1 MNNFFLIALSLCIF
15 SFILSNYY
23 KMKLS
28 NNNIS
33 ALIQYSMY
41 FLIFYSIFK
50 IENIITLY
58 IFSIFV
64 ILSILLT
71 FLINNYIDDIQ
82 TMDEKTI
89 DRLTKILVWISLI
102 PTFPFAFSLPFYSVF
117 PSKITLVIFVI
128 ITIALGMLVAISDNL
143 KDIIFSILVTFS
155 SEKSVTISVCLDGL
169 EKKEIKNVMNK
180 MEDIIDIINNA
191 HEENENF
198 ESIKNY
204 LNK

>member
-1 MNNFFLIALSLCIF
+1 MNNFFLIALSLFIF
-15 SFILSNYY
+15 SFTISNYY

-143 KDIIFSILVTFS
+143 KDIILSVLVTFS

-169 EKKEIKNVMNK
+169 EKKEIETVMNK

>member
-1 MNNFFLIALSLCIF
+1 MNNFFLIALSLFIF
-15 SFILSNYY
+15 SFTISNYY
-23 KMKLS
+23 KMKLYS
-28 NNNIS
+28 NNIS

-71 FLINNYIDDIQ
+71 FFINNSIDEIQ
-82 TMDEKTI
+82 TMDEKAI
-89 DRLTKILVWISLI
+89 DKLTQIFVWISLI

-143 KDIIFSILVTFS
+143 KQIILSSVLISFS
-155 SEKSVTISVCLDGL
+155 SNDSVTISVCLDGL
-169 EKKEIKNVMNK
+169 EEKEIKNVMNK
-180 MEDIIDIINNA
+180 MEDIADIINNA
-191 HEENENF
+191 HEKNENF
-198 ESIKNY
+198 ESIKNC
-204 LNK
+204 

>member
-23 KMKLS
+23 KMKLYS
-28 NNNIS
+28 NNIS

-64 ILSILLT
+64 ILSIILT
-71 FLINNYIDDIQ
+71 FFINNYIDEIQ

-102 PTFPFAFSLPFYSVF
+102 PTFPFSFSLPFYSVF

-143 KDIIFSILVTFS
+143 KNIILSVLITFS
-155 SEKSVTISVCLDGL
+155 SNDSVTISVCLDEL
-169 EKKEIKNVMNK
+169 EEKEIENVINK
-180 MEDIIDIINNA
+180 MEDIADIINNA

-198 ESIKNY
+198 ESIKNC
-204 LNK
+204 

>member
-23 KMKLS
+23 KIKLYS
-28 NNNIS
+28 NNIS

-71 FLINNYIDDIQ
+71 FFINNSIDEIQ
-82 TMDEKTI
+82 TMDEKAI
-89 DRLTKILVWISLI
+89 DKLTQIFVWISLI

-128 ITIALGMLVAISDNL
+128 ITIALGMLFAISDNL
-143 KDIIFSILVTFS
+143 KQIILSSVLISFS
-155 SEKSVTISVCLDGL
+155 SNDSVTISVCLDGL
-169 EKKEIKNVMNK
+169 EEKEIENVMNK
-180 MEDIIDIINNA
+180 MEDIADIINNA

-198 ESIKNY
+198 ESIKNC
-204 LNK
+204 

>member
-23 KMKLS
+23 KMKLY

-71 FLINNYIDDIQ
+71 FFINNSIDEIQ
-82 TMDEKTI
+82 TMDEKAI
-89 DRLTKILVWISLI
+89 DKLTQIFVWISLI

-128 ITIALGMLVAISDNL
+128 ITIALGMLFAISDNL
-143 KDIIFSILVTFS
+143 KQIILSSVLISFS
-155 SEKSVTISVCLDGL
+155 SNDSVTISVCLDGL
-169 EKKEIKNVMNK
+169 EEKEIENVMNK
-180 MEDIIDIINNA
+180 MEDIADIINNA

-198 ESIKNY
+198 ESIKNC
-204 LNK
+204 

>member
-1 MNNFFLIALSLCIF
+1 MNNFFLIALSLFIF
-15 SFILSNYY
+15 SFTISNYY

-71 FLINNYIDDIQ
+71 FFINNSIDEIQ
-82 TMDEKTI
+82 TMDEKAI
-89 DRLTKILVWISLI
+89 DKLTQIFFWISLI

-117 PSKITLVIFVI
+117 PSKITLVIFVSI
-128 ITIALGMLVAISDNL
+128 SIALGMLVAISDNL
-143 KDIIFSILVTFS
+143 KNIILSLLITFS
-155 SEKSVTISVCLDGL
+155 SNDSVTISVCLDEL
-169 EKKEIKNVMNK
+169 EEKEIENVINK
-180 MEDIIDIINNA
+180 MEDIADIINNA
-191 HEENENF
+191 HEENENL
-198 ESIKNY
+198 ESI
-204 LNK
+204 

>member
-1 MNNFFLIALSLCIF
+1 MNNFFLIALSLFIF
-15 SFILSNYY
+15 SFTISNYY
-23 KMKLS
+23 KIKLS

-71 FLINNYIDDIQ
+71 FFINNSIDEIQ

-89 DRLTKILVWISLI
+89 DKSTQIFVWISLI

-128 ITIALGMLVAISDNL
+128 ITIALGMLFAISDNL
-143 KDIIFSILVTFS
+143 KDIILSVLVTFS
-155 SEKSVTISVCLDGL
+155 SEESVTISVCLDGL
-169 EKKEIKNVMNK
+169 EEKEIKNIMNK
-180 MEDIIDIINNA
+180 MEDITDIINNA
-191 HEENENF
+191 H
-198 ESIKNY
+198 
-204 LNK
+204 